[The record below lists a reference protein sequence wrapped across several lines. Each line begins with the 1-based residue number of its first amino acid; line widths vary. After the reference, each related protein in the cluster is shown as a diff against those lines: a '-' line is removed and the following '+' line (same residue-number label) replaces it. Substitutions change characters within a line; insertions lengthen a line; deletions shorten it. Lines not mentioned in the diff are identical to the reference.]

1 MTEGGKSSQFLFSN
15 YSLLI
20 TYYAINRQ
28 VNCQKGENKMLEA
41 ILSKYLLNALLLSL
55 VSIGY
60 SFLKNRLGEDRA
72 GTIKEAIL
80 SAMLWAEEEL
90 GIGNGNQK
98 WEIAWKKLIEILADQ
113 NISLRKSEE
122 KTVKTMMEAN
132 VGKINQQTYDVLL
145 KRKLIKD
152 KTIVQQSLPTK

>member
-1 MTEGGKSSQFLFSN
+1 
-15 YSLLI
+15 
-20 TYYAINRQ
+20 
-28 VNCQKGENKMLEA
+28 MLEA

-98 WEIAWKKLIEILADQ
+98 WDVAWKKLIEILADK

-122 KTVKTMMEAN
+122 KVVKTMMKAN
-132 VGKINQQTYDVLL
+132 VGKINKQTYDILS
-145 KRKLIKD
+145 KRKLLKD
-152 KTIVQQSLPTK
+152 KGLSQQSLPTK

>member
-1 MTEGGKSSQFLFSN
+1 
-15 YSLLI
+15 
-20 TYYAINRQ
+20 
-28 VNCQKGENKMLEA
+28 MLEA

-55 VSIGY
+55 VSIAY

-98 WEIAWKKLIEILADQ
+98 WEIAWKKLIEILADK

-122 KTVKTMMEAN
+122 KAVKVMMKAN
-132 VGKINQQTYDVLL
+132 VGRINKQTYDILMKKKLL
-145 KRKLIKD
+145 KNKG
-152 KTIVQQSLPTK
+152 IVQQSLLTNS

>member
-1 MTEGGKSSQFLFSN
+1 
-15 YSLLI
+15 
-20 TYYAINRQ
+20 
-28 VNCQKGENKMLEA
+28 MLET
-41 ILSKYLLNALLLSL
+41 ILSKYLLNVLLIAL

-60 SFLKNRLGEDRA
+60 GYLKNKLGEDRA

-98 WEIAWKKLIEILADQ
+98 WEIAWKKLIEILADK

-122 KTVKTMMEAN
+122 KAVKMMMKAN
-132 VGKINQQTYDVLL
+132 VGRINQQTYDVLS
-145 KRKLIKD
+145 KRKLLKD
-152 KTIVQQSLPTK
+152 KGPVQQSLPTK